1 MNSCSPSGRIG
12 FWGAVGGSFRVGGMD
27 PFVGRPGATAAL
39 GIWPLREA
47 FRLADAR
54 LVDGA
59 DLGSHPPL
67 RSS

>member
-1 MNSCSPSGRIG
+1 MNSCPPLGRIG
-12 FWGAVGGSFRVGGMD
+12 FWGAVEGSFRVGGAD
-27 PFVGRPGATAAL
+27 SFVRRSGVTAAL
-39 GIWPLREA
+39 GAWPLREA